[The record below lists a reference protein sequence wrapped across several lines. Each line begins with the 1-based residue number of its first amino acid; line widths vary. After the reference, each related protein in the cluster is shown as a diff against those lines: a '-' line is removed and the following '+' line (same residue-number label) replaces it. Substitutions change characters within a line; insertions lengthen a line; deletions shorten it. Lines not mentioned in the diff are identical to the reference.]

1 MRLHSR
7 CGQSG
12 NLHCLLIFPLLM
24 STFLGDVSHC
34 PAGPPISG
42 GLGDCSLVLT
52 KHGLFYKH
60 HLPASSRHPHK
71 LYYQEHT
78 CSMVEKTEVPGS
90 SVPGQ
95 SLTPRPGG
103 VLYPRHFRDVCD
115 VGPFQA
121 GALSTLTSGMCSL
134 STLDGPCHPQA
145 GAQRCQHSTVA
156 SMGQRNPWRFLTL
169 SAGPFCLRY
178 FCCVS

>member
-24 STFLGDVSHC
+24 STFLGDVSYC

-103 VLYPRHFRDVCD
+103 VCTRAALETCVMWARSKQGLFLLSPVGCAVCLHLMALATHRPEHRD
-115 VGPFQA
+115 A
-121 GALSTLTSGMCSL
+121 STARWHRWGKETPG
-134 STLDGPCHPQA
+134 D
-145 GAQRCQHSTVA
+145 
-156 SMGQRNPWRFLTL
+156 F
-169 SAGPFCLRY
+169 
-178 FCCVS
+178 

>member
-1 MRLHSR
+1 
-7 CGQSG
+7 
-12 NLHCLLIFPLLM
+12 M

-78 CSMVEKTEVPGS
+78 CSVVEKTEVPGS

-103 VLYPRHFRDVCD
+103 VCTPAALETCVMWAHSK
-115 VGPFQA
+115 Q
-121 GALSTLTSGMCSL
+121 GALSTLTRGLCSL

-145 GAQRCQHSTVA
+145 GAQRCQHS
-156 SMGQRNPWRFLTL
+156 FH
-169 SAGPFCLRY
+169 LRY